1 MKVITFDIGGTSIKS
16 MIIKDGR
23 ETLLDEIVSRAKEGA
38 IYLKEDIFKR
48 IREIL
53 KKEKNIDGVA
63 ISTAGMVDYKT
74 GIISYANY
82 NIKNYIGFDWIKEIK
97 DEFDLPCVVEND
109 VKSAALGEA
118 NFGAGRDFDSMFCL
132 TVGTGIG
139 GCVIIDNK
147 IYRGAS
153 GNAGEIGYLPFE
165 DSIIEEKAST
175 SAILR
180 LAEEKYPEKNYESG
194 KVLFEAFDKGNLEA
208 KELIDILTTNLS
220 KLVSSLM
227 LIISP
232 EAIII
237 GGGISNQGDKLLD
250 PIRNKVKKI
259 VPENIF
265 ASTKIINTNLG
276 NKSGCYG
283 VYYLFTERMKLN

>member
-1 MKVITFDIGGTSIKS
+1 MKIITFDIGGTSIKS
-16 MIIKDGR
+16 MIIENGK
-23 ETLLDEIVSRAKEGA
+23 ETVLEEIVSRAKEGA

-53 KKEKNIDGVA
+53 EKEKGIDGIA

-74 GIISYANY
+74 GIISYANE
-82 NIKNYIGFDWIKEIK
+82 NIKNYIGFDWKKEIGN
-97 DEFDLPCVVEND
+97 EFGLPCVVEND

-118 NFGAGRDFDSMFCL
+118 NYGAGRDFDSMFCL

-139 GCVIIDNK
+139 GCVIIDNE

-165 DSIIEEKAST
+165 DSTIEEKAST

-180 LAEEKYPEKNYESG
+180 LAEEKYPEKNFTDG
-194 KVLFEAFDKGNLEA
+194 KTLFEAFDRGDLEA
-208 KELIDILTTNLS
+208 KELIDVLTTNLS
-220 KLVSSLM
+220 KLLANLM

-232 EAIII
+232 DAIII
-237 GGGISNQGDKLLD
+237 GGGISKQGDKLLN
-250 PIRNKVKKI
+250 PIRNKVKKL

-265 ASTKIINTNLG
+265 NSTKIINTNLG

-283 VYYLFTERMKLN
+283 VYYLFTESIKSN

>member
-16 MIIKDGR
+16 MIIEDGK
-23 ETLLDEIVSRAKEGA
+23 EIILDEIVSRAKEGA
-38 IYLKEDIFKR
+38 TYLKEDIFKR

-53 KKEKNIDGVA
+53 GKEKEIDGVA

-74 GIISYANY
+74 GIISYAND
-82 NIKNYIGFDWIKEIK
+82 NIKNYIGFDWAKEIR
-97 DEFDLPCVVEND
+97 DEFDLQCVVEND

-118 NFGAGRDFDSMFCL
+118 NFGAGRDFNSMFCL

-139 GCVIIDNK
+139 GCIIIDNK
-147 IYRGAS
+147 IYRGSS
-153 GNAGEIGYLPFE
+153 GNAGEIGYFPFE
-165 DSIIEEKAST
+165 NSTIEEKAST

-180 LAEEKYPEKNYESG
+180 LAEEKYPEKNFTDG
-194 KVLFEAFDKGNLEA
+194 KILFEAFDKGDLEA
-208 KELIDILTTNLS
+208 KELVDVLTTNLS
-220 KLVSSLM
+220 KLLASLM

-237 GGGISNQGDKLLD
+237 GGGISKQGDKLLN
-250 PIRNKVKKI
+250 PIRNKVKKL

-265 ASTKIINTNLG
+265 ESTKILNTDLG
-276 NKSGCYG
+276 NNSGCYG
-283 VYYLFTERMKLN
+283 VYYLFTESIKSN